1 MVKIGWLPETIVR
14 PVFDGAKVAQ
24 ELTSRM
30 AIAPV
35 VSFGPIHSFGKCLMM
50 SSLALQVLRVSK
62 TILLM
67 VAVAAPAAI
76 YADDA
81 VKKADSKPSGQPT
94 ESAKQSEANTE
105 PKWVSLDIR
114 ADGSWVQSRF
124 GGDGQMEIAAGVI
137 SLGFGDPLTGVRWEG
152 DFPRQQYEISLEARR
167 TGGFDFFCGMTVP
180 VGEERCSLILGG
192 WGGSLV
198 GLSSIDGM
206 DAANNETM
214 LIREFEQNRWY
225 QVRMRVSEKRLRV
238 WLDKEEIIDFER
250 DGRPLDIRAEME
262 QSTPLGI
269 AAFQCESQIR
279 NVRYRKIADPNGK
292 DTGEQAVQPT
302 ASEK

>member
-1 MVKIGWLPETIVR
+1 
-14 PVFDGAKVAQ
+14 
-24 ELTSRM
+24 
-30 AIAPV
+30 
-35 VSFGPIHSFGKCLMM
+35 MM
-50 SSLALQVLRVSK
+50 SSLALQILRVGKK
-62 TILLM
+62 TLLM
-67 VAVAAPAAI
+67 VALASPVAV

-81 VKKADSKPSGQPT
+81 VKKAESKPSGQPVD
-94 ESAKQSEANTE
+94 SAKHPEANAE
-105 PKWVSLDIR
+105 PKWTSLDIL

-124 GGDGQMEIAAGVI
+124 GGDGKMEIAAGVI

-180 VGEERCSLILGG
+180 VGKERCSLILGG

-238 WLDKEEIIDFER
+238 WLDQEEIIDFER

-292 DTGEQAVQPT
+292 EAGEQDDKSA
-302 ASEK
+302 ASEQK

>member
-1 MVKIGWLPETIVR
+1 
-14 PVFDGAKVAQ
+14 
-24 ELTSRM
+24 
-30 AIAPV
+30 
-35 VSFGPIHSFGKCLMM
+35 M
-50 SSLALQVLRVSK
+50 SSLALQIVRVSK
-62 TILLM
+62 KTLIV
-67 VAVAAPAAI
+67 VALATPVPV
-76 YADDA
+76 YADDTA
-81 VKKADSKPSGQPT
+81 KQAESKPSGQAV
-94 ESAKQSEANTE
+94 ESAKQSAATAE
-105 PKWVSLDIR
+105 PKWTSLDIR

-124 GGDGQMEIAAGVI
+124 GGDGKMEIADGVI

-225 QVRMRVSEKRLRV
+225 QVRMRVTEKRLRV

-269 AAFQCESQIR
+269 AAFQCESQLR
-279 NVRYRKIADPNGK
+279 NVRYRKIEDPDGQ
-292 DTGEQAVQPT
+292 DAVD
-302 ASEK
+302 KK

>member
-1 MVKIGWLPETIVR
+1 
-14 PVFDGAKVAQ
+14 
-24 ELTSRM
+24 M
-30 AIAPV
+30 AVDPM
-35 VSFGPIHSFGKCLMM
+35 VSFGPINSFGKYLMM
-50 SSLALQVLRVSK
+50 SSLALQILRASK
-62 TILLM
+62 TFLVM
-67 VAVAAPAAI
+67 VAMAAPAAV
-76 YADDA
+76 YADDDA
-81 VKKADSKPSGQPT
+81 KKVEKNAGGQPV
-94 ESAKQSEANTE
+94 ESAVPTEANAE
-105 PKWVSLDIR
+105 PKWTPLDILP
-114 ADGSWVQSRF
+114 DGSWVQSRF
-124 GGDGQMEIAAGVI
+124 GGDGKMDIAEGVI

-225 QVRMRVSEKRLRV
+225 QVRMRVTEKRLRV

-250 DGRPLDIRAEME
+250 DGRSLDIRAEME

-279 NVRYRKIADPNGK
+279 NIRFRKIDDPDGK
-292 DTGEQAVQPT
+292 D
-302 ASEK
+302 ASDKK